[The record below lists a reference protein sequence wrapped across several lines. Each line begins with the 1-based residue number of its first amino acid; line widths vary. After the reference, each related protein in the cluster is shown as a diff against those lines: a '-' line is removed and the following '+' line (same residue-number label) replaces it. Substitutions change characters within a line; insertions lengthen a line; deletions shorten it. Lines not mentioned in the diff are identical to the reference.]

1 MWAQIFLVTS
11 LRGSGS
17 EPTTLARCSDGCI
30 GFIKALPLSVFA
42 LPPVFGISLPQQT
55 IKPLRSNCN
64 GPARR
69 IYMIRT
75 VLTFANLRTLPEFGV
90 VGFPRRIP
98 QPR

>member
-30 GFIKALPLSVFA
+30 GFIKALLVFVFA
-42 LPPVFGISLPQQT
+42 LPAVFGISLSQQT

-64 GPARR
+64 GSARR

-75 VLTFANLRTLPEFGV
+75 VLTFANLLTLPEFGV
-90 VGFPRRIP
+90 AKLDCLARAKP
-98 QPR
+98 